1 WLLIFL
7 INQFTPLYWH
17 YQAKRQ
23 QPKGRGMDPPRRG
36 GLCEADKGQLM
47 EAPQA
52 NNLAPPSGELS
63 AEQTEGVH
71 LRRSRWTSTLKS
83 QISILHF
90 RRSRE
95 ASTLK
100 SQISNLKSQIFAAK
114 RL

>member
-1 WLLIFL
+1 
-7 INQFTPLYWH
+7 
-17 YQAKRQ
+17 
-23 QPKGRGMDPPRRG
+23 
-36 GLCEADKGQLM
+36 M

-90 RRSRE
+90 RRSRA

-100 SQISNLKSQIFAAK
+100 SQISNLKSSPQSGCNTIRRKNEQLFRYIK
-114 RL
+114 